1 MIFCIN
7 FKKYDEFFANYKNN
21 EFSLEFFFSNIEHAF
36 LLIQTQNIEQ
46 TNKQNRSE
54 TELFES

>member
-21 EFSLEFFFSNIEHAF
+21 EFSLEFFSQI
-36 LLIQTQNIEQ
+36 
-46 TNKQNRSE
+46 
-54 TELFES
+54 

>member
-21 EFSLEFFFSNIEHAF
+21 EFYIDIEHAF